1 MRPSRSLAA
10 GAERAPIRLHD
21 AKSQFERGSTFSAHH
36 LEPRDDVSAEVELR
50 ALGADPET
58 REAPAAKD
66 GLAIKGRRAVQGR
79 VVANLRPEGN

>member
-50 ALGADPET
+50 ALGADRKLGKPRPPGTLLSE
-58 REAPAAKD
+58 PSN
-66 GLAIKGRRAVQGR
+66 G
-79 VVANLRPEGN
+79 VVLFRDAS